1 MKKLSSVRNRELGTL
16 RKIGALQA
24 VASFTWLTTPFLVSC
39 STFAVFVLT
48 QRRPLTADV
57 VFPALTLFN
66 LLTFPLAIL
75 PLVISAIVEAT
86 VAASRLTGFLTA
98 EELQPDAVV
107 RRETQT
113 QPGAETVRIRDASF
127 TWNKTEGRHV
137 LRDISFSANKGTLS
151 CIVGRVG
158 AGKSSLLQAML
169 GDLFKLNGEV
179 VAHGSVAY
187 VAQQPWV
194 MNTTIRENI
203 VFGHRWDPAFYDSTV
218 NACALAEDFP
228 TLPDGDQTEVGERGI
243 SLSGGQKARVALARA
258 VYARSDIYLLDDV
271 LASVDQHV
279 GRRLIDRVLG
289 PKGLLRGKTR
299 VLATNSIPVLR
310 EADSIVLLRDGSVVE
325 RGGYDELMS
334 RNMDVASLV
343 RASNN
348 QQDAEAEPE
357 GGAVEGAGVRSGEDD
372 SGDGSAGESST
383 AVVSDDEDEAAAG
396 PADVPH
402 LESIAPDAPRPRRP
416 SSKTLRRA
424 STVSVRASPS
434 HGRGAD
440 EEEGKGAPRT
450 ARSREAMQQGK
461 VKWDVYLQY
470 AKASNLGAV
479 AVYLSMLVANHGAQV
494 GKHPFRP
501 RRISSCAPPPPP
513 PPPPS
518 RSIFN

>member
-16 RKIGALQA
+16 RRIGALQA
-24 VASFTWLTTPFLVSC
+24 VANFTWLTTPFLVSC

-48 QRRPLTADV
+48 QKRPLTADL

-66 LLTFPLAIL
+66 LLTFPLAVL
-75 PLVISAIVEAT
+75 PLVITAIVEAT
-86 VAASRLTGFLTA
+86 VAVSRLTGFLTA
-98 EELQPDAVV
+98 EELQPDAVI
-107 RRETQT
+107 RRETLT

-169 GDLFKLNGEV
+169 GDLYKLKGEV
-179 VAHGSVAY
+179 LAHGSVAY

-228 TLPDGDQTEVGERGI
+228 TLPDGDETEVGERGI

-258 VYARSDIYLLDDV
+258 VYARSDIYLLDDI

-279 GRRLIDRVLG
+279 GRRLINRVLG
-289 PKGLLRGKTR
+289 PKGLLRSKTR
-299 VLATNSIPVLR
+299 ILATNSIPVLR

-334 RNMDVASLV
+334 RNKDVASLV

-348 QQDAEAEPE
+348 QQDAETEPE
-357 GGAVEGAGVRSGEDD
+357 EGAVEGEEVRSSETG
-372 SGDGSAGESST
+372 SGDGSAEESST
-383 AVVSDDEDEAAAG
+383 AVVSDDDEEEAAAG
-396 PADVPH
+396 PGVVPH

-424 STVSVRASPS
+424 SIVSARASAL

-440 EEEGKGAPRT
+440 EEEGKGAPKT
-450 ARSREAMQQGK
+450 ARSKEAMQQGK

-479 AVYLSMLVANHGAQV
+479 AVYLVVLVANHGAQV
-494 GKHPFRP
+494 GKHLLP
-501 RRISSCAPPPPP
+501 RRTPSCALLA
-513 PPPPS
+513 
-518 RSIFN
+518 RY